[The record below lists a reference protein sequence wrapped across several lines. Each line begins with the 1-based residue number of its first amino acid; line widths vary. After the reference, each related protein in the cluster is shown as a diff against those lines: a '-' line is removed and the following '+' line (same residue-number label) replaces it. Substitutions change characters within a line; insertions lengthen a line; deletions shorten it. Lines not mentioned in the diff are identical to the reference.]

1 MRGQPDERLAL
12 GFMSAHPDGAARLL
26 ERAEP
31 HEAAALLDE
40 VPAGVAAGVLRLMSP
55 AAVAACAAA
64 MPVERLATVVAELPL
79 DAAGAVMHRLAPERR
94 DAVLTRLPASAE
106 TPLRQMLAYGPYTAG
121 ALADPL
127 ALALPED
134 LTVAEAQRRLRVRG
148 EHLLYYIYVV
158 TRDQILVGVLDLP
171 ELMAARPKD
180 TLAAA
185 MRRDPI
191 RLEAST
197 AFATLA
203 AHPAWQNLDVL
214 PVVDAESRLV
224 GAIRHMAIRRLEAEL
239 GLRARSESVLGTL
252 VGLSELYWAGL
263 AGMFPRVAAAVL
275 PTEAPLPEPA
285 RPEEVPDAR

>member
-1 MRGQPDERLAL
+1 MRPDERLAL
-12 GFMSAHPDGAARLL
+12 DFLEAHPDEAARLL
-26 ERAEP
+26 ERVETAD
-31 HEAAALLDE
+31 AAALLNE
-40 VPAGVAAGVLRLMSP
+40 VPAAVAAGVLRLMAP
-55 AAVAACAAA
+55 AALASCAAA
-64 MPVERLATVVAELPL
+64 TPEERLAAMVAELPL
-79 DAAGAVMHRLAPERR
+79 DAAAAVMHRLPPERR
-94 DAVLTRLPASAE
+94 DPVLTRLPASAE
-106 TPLRQMLAYGPYTAG
+106 APLRQMLAYGPYTAG

-158 TRDQILVGVLDLP
+158 ARDHRLVGVLDLA
-171 ELMAARPKD
+171 ELMGARARD

-191 RLEAST
+191 RLEVNT

-203 AHPAWQNLDVL
+203 AHPAWQHLDVL
-214 PVVDAESRLV
+214 PVVDGDGRLV
-224 GAIRHMAIRRLEAEL
+224 GAIRHMAVRRLEAEL
-239 GLRARSESVLGTL
+239 GLRARSESVLATL

-275 PTEAPLPEPA
+275 PTDAPSPEPA
-285 RPEEVPDAR
+285 RSGEVPDAR

>member
-1 MRGQPDERLAL
+1 MNMQPDERLAL
-12 GFMSAHPDGAARLL
+12 DFMKAHPNGAARLL
-26 ERAEP
+26 ERSQP
-31 HEAAALLDE
+31 DQAAAVLNDA
-40 VPAGVAAGVLRLMSP
+40 PAGVAAGVLRLMSP
-55 AAVAACAAA
+55 PALAGCAAA
-64 MPVERLATVVAELPL
+64 MPVDRLAAVVAELPL
-79 DAAGAVMHRLAPERR
+79 DAAAAVMHRLLPERR
-94 DAVLTRLPASAE
+94 DAVLTRLPAAAE
-106 TPLRQMLAYGPYTAG
+106 ASLRQMLAYGPYTAG

-148 EHLLYYIYVV
+148 EHLRYYIYVV
-158 TRDQILVGVLDLP
+158 ARDQRLVGVLGLP
-171 ELMAARPKD
+171 ELMAARPKE
-180 TLAAA
+180 TLATA

-224 GAIRHMAIRRLEAEL
+224 GAIRHMTVRRLEAEL
-239 GLRARSESVLGTL
+239 GLRARNESVLGTL

-275 PTEAPLPEPA
+275 SPDAPSPEPA
-285 RPEEVPDAR
+285 RPGEVPDAR